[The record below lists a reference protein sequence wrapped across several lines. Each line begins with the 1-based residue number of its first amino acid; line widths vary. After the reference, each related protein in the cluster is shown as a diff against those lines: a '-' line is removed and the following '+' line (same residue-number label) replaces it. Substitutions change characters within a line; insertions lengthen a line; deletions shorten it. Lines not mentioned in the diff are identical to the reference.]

1 MAKHSQTIT
10 SISVVS
16 DISCSPY
23 QLLLLSCTADGTI
36 RLDDPESIRHSP
48 SSHTPQTA
56 FSCGDTNV
64 LGIDSLPLSGGFY
77 LAGDTKVSFY
87 NLSTQKLT
95 TLPRLS
101 QSKKQRLTALL
112 KHENDLVICG
122 DCEGNLEMYNFRT
135 MSSFQIHSAS
145 SHSPSHEILHLW
157 KHSAESFY
165 SAASNG
171 TLQSW
176 TIKQHPT
183 RSGDYQCESHNKYY
197 FGNTTTISN
206 SNTTSSSYNTTT
218 NDSSCAT
225 TVSSSSSCL
234 SSHPQLPKIFVY
246 AAPDQSIKLIELLE
260 DHSMKNLQSIRYHD
274 GFLGHRLGQ
283 INSLIFH
290 PSRIVLGAVTSN
302 TFLSIY
308 SLKRD
313 SYL

>member
-10 SISVVS
+10 SISFVS
-16 DISCSPY
+16 DISRSY

-36 RLDDPESIRHSP
+36 RLDDPESIRRSP

-64 LGIDSLPLSGGFY
+64 LGIDSLLPSGGFY

-95 TLPRLS
+95 TLPRIS

-112 KHENDLVICG
+112 QHENDLVICG

-135 MSSFQIHSAS
+135 MSSFQIDTAS
-145 SHSPSHEILHLW
+145 YHSPAHEILHIW
-157 KHSAESFY
+157 KHSADSFY
-165 SAASNG
+165 SATSNG

-176 TIKQHPT
+176 TIT
-183 RSGDYQCESHNKYY
+183 RSGDYQCESHNKYR
-197 FGNTTTISN
+197 FGNTTTMFN
-206 SNTTSSSYNTTT
+206 SNTNSSYT
-218 NDSSCAT
+218 NDSSSSCAT
-225 TVSSSSSCL
+225 TVSSLSSCL
-234 SSHPQLPKIFVY
+234 SSHPQLPKIFVH
-246 AAPDQSIKLIELLE
+246 AAPDQSIKLTEILE

-274 GFLGHRLGQ
+274 GFLGHRLGP

-290 PSRIVLGAVTSN
+290 PSRMVLGAVTSN